1 MAVVE
6 AKMFHTAELK
16 PFVLED
22 VQRTGRHLGVG
33 SYGNVEEL
41 RVSGALCAGKKL
53 HETLLD
59 PQDEG
64 VDCMLERFASEC
76 RLMAE
81 LRHPH
86 VVQFLGLCFLP
97 GVNPPLLVMERMDTS
112 LDQVICQQYY
122 KQKFLPEK
130 LMTCHTP
137 TLKEKKQGICH
148 CPCLVLVWTPD
159 SSAGWLK

>member
-16 PFVLED
+16 PFVLES

-33 SYGNVEEL
+33 SYGTVEEL

-59 PQDEG
+59 PLDEG

-86 VVQFLGLCFLP
+86 VVQFMGLCYLP
-97 GVNPPLLVMERMDTS
+97 GVNPPVLVMERMDTS
-112 LDQVICQQYY
+112 LDQVI
-122 KQKFLPEK
+122 
-130 LMTCHTP
+130 
-137 TLKEKKQGICH
+137 
-148 CPCLVLVWTPD
+148 
-159 SSAGWLK
+159 